1 MYILAL
7 IAETV
12 GLDFRVLVLQ
22 RSAQE
27 ILASTSR
34 RKFGGQ
40 VEAQILIDNA
50 AVLHSQ
56 LALIGRPFYFCLHW
70 EQLLRLK
77 APPLQ
82 GLKGQLVDFVH
93 PHNLRGVIIDELLGQ
108 VSYSRKQSFDTPF
121 EAGNNSSEI
130 LSQLLRGNDEHYH
143 IFQLNRRLDLISS
156 LCALES
162 K

>member
-12 GLDFRVLVLQ
+12 GLDFRALVLQ

-56 LALIGRPFYFCLHW
+56 LALLGRPFYFCLHL

-108 VSYSRKQSFDTPF
+108 VSYSRKQSSGTSF
-121 EAGNNSSEI
+121 EAGNSSEI

-143 IFQLNRRLDLISS
+143 IFQLNRRLDLIGS

>member
-22 RSAQE
+22 RSAQ
-27 ILASTSR
+27 
-34 RKFGGQ
+34 GGQ
-40 VEAQILIDNA
+40 VEAQILIANA

-56 LALIGRPFYFCLHW
+56 LALLGRPLYFCLHL

-93 PHNLRGVIIDELLGQ
+93 PHNL
-108 VSYSRKQSFDTPF
+108 
-121 EAGNNSSEI
+121 
-130 LSQLLRGNDEHYH
+130 
-143 IFQLNRRLDLISS
+143 
-156 LCALES
+156 
-162 K
+162 